1 MRKSFMTLAAVLC
14 CIMTMGLMNSCK
26 ENNQPTPPTPTEEKQ
41 LTAGAEYMFQGVEA
55 LRTYC
60 DVTIEYYDSVGN
72 IKSEL
77 LTQDKWEMTFW
88 SEMPCKIGMR
98 VSVKLKEGVGAST
111 VPAVDLS
118 YSYKCMSLVNVG
130 VSLGIEGRFSPNLRE
145 GEIAEWI
152 EDTQNDG
159 GLVNYLITFD
169 KNGRYTEGKWK

>member
-1 MRKSFMTLAAVLC
+1 MKKSFMTLAAVLC

-26 ENNQPTPPTPTEEKQ
+26 EEKQQPTPPTPTEEKQ
-41 LTAGAEYMFQGVEA
+41 LRAEYMFQGVEA

-130 VSLGIEGRFSPNLRE
+130 VSPGIKEEFSPNLRE

-169 KNGRYTEGKWK
+169 MNGRYTEGKWK